1 MDFGIKGK
9 GALVMSS
16 SRGLGFA
23 IASALAA
30 EGVNVVLTGRSEENL
45 KINADAIN
53 ARGQG
58 QAFYKS
64 ADLMESDAMGPLV
77 AFAREQLGQV
87 DILINNTGGPPPG
100 RMVDADQ
107 AAFAKHFNAMVL
119 RVAEVTQ
126 LVLPEMRAA
135 SRATIPAGRYGTAE
149 EFGAVA
155 AFLASTQASYVT
167 GTVTRCD
174 GGSIKSV

>member
-77 AFAREQLGQV
+77 AFAKEQLGQV

-107 AAFAKHFNAMVL
+107 AAFAKHFNAME
-119 RVAEVTQ
+119 RTTWN
-126 LVLPEMRAA
+126 R
-135 SRATIPAGRYGTAE
+135 
-149 EFGAVA
+149 
-155 AFLASTQASYVT
+155 
-167 GTVTRCD
+167 
-174 GGSIKSV
+174 

>member
-45 KINADAIN
+45 KSNAAAIN

-64 ADLMESDAMGPLV
+64 ADLMDSDAMGPLV
-77 AFAREQLGQV
+77 AFAKEQLGQV

-107 AAFAKHFNAMVL
+107 AAFSKHFNRFRSGIM
-119 RVAEVTQ
+119 
-126 LVLPEMRAA
+126 PNKK
-135 SRATIPAGRYGTAE
+135 G
-149 EFGAVA
+149 
-155 AFLASTQASYVT
+155 STQKMIEQQNADLKMDQWVKEMEDHNESE
-167 GTVTRCD
+167 
-174 GGSIKSV
+174 S